1 MEAERKKVLEE
12 IKRSGIK
19 LDNHK
24 FYKNNIEYKIRN
36 GKLI

>member
-1 MEAERKKVLEE
+1 MEAERKIVLEE
-12 IKRSGIK
+12 IKKSGIR

-24 FYKNNIEYKIRN
+24 FYKNNIEYKIKN

>member
-12 IKRSGIK
+12 IKKSGIR
-19 LDNHK
+19 LNNQK